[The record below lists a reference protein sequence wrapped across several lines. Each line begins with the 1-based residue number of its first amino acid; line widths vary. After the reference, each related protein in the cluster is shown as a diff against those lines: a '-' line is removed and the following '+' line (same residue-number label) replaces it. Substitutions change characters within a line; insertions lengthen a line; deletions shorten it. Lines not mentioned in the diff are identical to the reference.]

1 MNVFENEILNLK
13 KSATFLLYADNRI
26 SLLDKAKEF
35 ANLLM
40 VQNSNDILNHPDV
53 SYYSDIKISDVRDI
67 IISSVESPYISNKKI
82 YIINSIENSKKEP
95 LNALLKVIEEP
106 PKNVYF
112 ILLTRR
118 LEILETIKSRSI
130 ILNLNLS
137 INTDIVKNNL
147 SVFDFY
153 ENNLDYLNLYLD
165 NVDKI
170 DINIYEIEEIDEI
183 FSSIKNIF
191 DDKNIYSITAYQCAI
206 RYLIENIKFMKKL
219 DVLMVKERLMSILLV
234 NNDNKKSRERIK
246 MFMNTCINKYSKLK
260 NARYLDKLI
269 EYKLAIDNNV
279 NIKLLM
285 FLFIHTLSKI

>member
-35 ANLLM
+35 ANLLI
-40 VQNSNDILNHPDV
+40 VENSNDILNHPDV

-234 NNDNKKSRERIK
+234 NNDNKKTRERIK

>member
-40 VQNSNDILNHPDV
+40 VENSNDILNHPDV

-191 DDKNIYSITAYQCAI
+191 DDKNIYTITAYQCAI

>member
-35 ANLLM
+35 ANLLI
-40 VQNSNDILNHPDV
+40 VENSNDILNHPDV